1 MHHFQRKTDNMQTPE
16 RRPLHACYGQ
26 MEVKEHI
33 LLYILCT
40 LRLQLVRGVRDFIL
54 AKIVRDLRWLLA
66 RRKADWL
73 SPNSLISA
81 DVSICHSKPAGFGG
95 FHDNNDNIPNPKGR
109 HLWQIDRSTV
119 DKATANQV
127 QSCKKRHRTV
137 GIKRW
142 FNQIDLH
149 CVFGG
154 LCSGFLSVVACMS
167 MEAKILLTCAKS
179 SCWNHKRRVRLSP
192 KIEQNP
198 RKNSQKHRHS
208 TKHWCT
214 S

>member
-1 MHHFQRKTDNMQTPE
+1 MWLSVILCSTEWWHGFCSVSFQPLPLLVCTVFVKIHYYEQNTNGFLGFRHFSHANHRNSLKIAPPRLVFCPIQNISCQMHHFQRKTDNMQTPE

-81 DVSICHSKPAGFGG
+81 DVSICHSTPAGFGG

-109 HLWQIDRSTV
+109 HL
-119 DKATANQV
+119 
-127 QSCKKRHRTV
+127 
-137 GIKRW
+137 
-142 FNQIDLH
+142 
-149 CVFGG
+149 
-154 LCSGFLSVVACMS
+154 
-167 MEAKILLTCAKS
+167 
-179 SCWNHKRRVRLSP
+179 
-192 KIEQNP
+192 
-198 RKNSQKHRHS
+198 
-208 TKHWCT
+208 
-214 S
+214 